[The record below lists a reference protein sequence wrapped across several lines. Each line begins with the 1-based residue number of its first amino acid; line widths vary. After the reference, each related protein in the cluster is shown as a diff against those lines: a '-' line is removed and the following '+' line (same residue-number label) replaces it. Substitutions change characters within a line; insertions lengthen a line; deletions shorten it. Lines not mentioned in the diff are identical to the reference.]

1 MRSERSSGG
10 RFSRSPP
17 RNPEA
22 VNATARSTDASRMI
36 STTAAVNRHAV
47 TARNDAAP
55 RVSGDNRGSA
65 GTTAPIAPG
74 AAATGPPAGSPA
86 LFER

>member
-36 STTAAVNRHAV
+36 SRTAAVNRHAV